1 VATTEDG
8 RFSTSNDTRRGEAND
23 RPRSP
28 GTLVTPVIA
37 LDAMGGDRAPAEIV
51 AGGVRAAAEL
61 DVEVLLVGQSDAI
74 AAHLPNGEPP
84 DRVTILPATEVIAMD
99 DEPASAVR
107 TKKDSSLV
115 RGARAVKHGDAHALV
130 GAGNTGATMAAA
142 LLGFGRIRGVHRPA
156 IAVPLPLFGANRA
169 QLLIDGGATVD
180 PQPEWLVEWAVLGR
194 EYARVRLG
202 IEEPTVAL
210 LSNGEEPGK
219 GDALRKAASPLLSE
233 VKGWVGNVE
242 GRDLVRQSA
251 DVIVADGFTGNVA
264 LKTIEGALSGLA
276 AMVFGVL
283 DEPQFASM
291 ADALKLRMLEAAA
304 PLLPDNT
311 GGALLLGVD
320 GVCIISHGAS
330 SATAIFNAGRVA
342 RDCVTTG
349 VVDRLTAAA
358 RELKGDG

>member
-1 VATTEDG
+1 M
-8 RFSTSNDTRRGEAND
+8 
-23 RPRSP
+23 
-28 GTLVTPVIA
+28 TPVIA

-61 DVEVLLVGQSDAI
+61 DVEILLVGRPDAI
-74 AAHLPNGEPP
+74 AAHLPGGE
-84 DRVTILPATEVIAMD
+84 LPEHVSVLEASEVIAMD
-99 DEPASAVR
+99 DEPAAAVR

-115 RGARAVKHGDAHALV
+115 RGARAVRDGRAAALV

-156 IAVPLPLFGANRA
+156 IAVPLPMFGAGRA

-180 PQPEWLVEWAVLGR
+180 PQPEWLVEWAMLGR

-202 IEEPTVAL
+202 VDEPTVAL

-219 GDALRKAASPLLSE
+219 GDALRKAAWPLLAE

-242 GRDLVRQSA
+242 GRDLLRASA
-251 DVIVADGFTGNVA
+251 DVIVTDGFTGNVA
-264 LKTIEGALSGLA
+264 LKTVEGALAGLA
-276 AMVFGVL
+276 GMVFGVL
-283 DEPQFASM
+283 DEPAWASV

-330 SATAIFNAGRVA
+330 SATAIVNAVRVA
-342 RDCVTTG
+342 RDCVAAN
-349 VVDRLTAAA
+349 VVDRLTDAA
-358 RELKGDG
+358 RDLAGRE

>member
-1 VATTEDG
+1 
-8 RFSTSNDTRRGEAND
+8 
-23 RPRSP
+23 
-28 GTLVTPVIA
+28 VTPVIA

-61 DVEVLLVGQSDAI
+61 DVEILLVGRPDAI
-74 AAHLPNGEPP
+74 AAHLPGGE
-84 DRVTILPATEVIAMD
+84 LPEHVSVLEASEVIAMD
-99 DEPASAVR
+99 DEPAAAVR

-115 RGARAVKHGDAHALV
+115 RGARAVRDGRAAALV

-156 IAVPLPLFGANRA
+156 IAVPLPMFGAGRA

-180 PQPEWLVEWAVLGR
+180 PQPEWLVEWAMLGR

-202 IEEPTVAL
+202 VDEPTVAL

-219 GDALRKAASPLLSE
+219 GDALRKAAWPLLAE

-242 GRDLVRQSA
+242 GRDLLRASA
-251 DVIVADGFTGNVA
+251 DVIVTDGFTGNVA
-264 LKTIEGALSGLA
+264 LKTVEGALAGLA
-276 AMVFGVL
+276 GMVFGVL
-283 DEPQFASM
+283 DEPAWASV

-330 SATAIFNAGRVA
+330 SATAIVNAVRVA
-342 RDCVTTG
+342 RDCVAAN
-349 VVDRLTAAA
+349 VVDRLTDAA
-358 RELKGDG
+358 RDLAGRE

>member
-1 VATTEDG
+1 V
-8 RFSTSNDTRRGEAND
+8 
-23 RPRSP
+23 
-28 GTLVTPVIA
+28 LKPVIA

-51 AGGVRAAAEL
+51 AGGLRAAAEL
-61 DVEVLLVGQSDAI
+61 DVDILLVGVPDAI
-74 AAHLPNGEPP
+74 AAHLPGGGLPE
-84 DRVTILPATEVIAMD
+84 RVEVLAASEVIAMD

-115 RGARAVKHGDAHALV
+115 VGARAVREGRAHALV

-142 LLGFGRIRGVHRPA
+142 LLGFGRIKGVHRPA
-156 IAVPLPLFGANRA
+156 IAVPLPMFGANRS

-180 PQPEWLVEWAVLGR
+180 PQPEWLVEWALLGR

-202 IEEPTVAL
+202 VDEPTVGL

-219 GDALRKAASPLLSE
+219 GDALRKAAWPLLAE

-242 GRDLVRQSA
+242 GRDLVRASA
-251 DVIVADGFTGNVA
+251 DVIVTDGFTGNVA
-264 LKTIEGALSGLA
+264 LKTVEGALSGLA
-276 AMVFGVL
+276 GMVFGVL
-283 DEPQFASM
+283 DEPEFASL

-311 GGALLLGVD
+311 GGALLLGVK

-330 SATAIFNAGRVA
+330 SAGAIVNAVRVA
-342 RDCVTTG
+342 RDCVTSN
-349 VVDRLTAAA
+349 VVDRLTDAA
-358 RELKGDG
+358 RGLGAGD

>member
-1 VATTEDG
+1 VTDAARLTVA
-8 RFSTSNDTRRGEAND
+8 
-23 RPRSP
+23 
-28 GTLVTPVIA
+28 I
-37 LDAMGGDRAPAEIV
+37 DAMGGDHAPAAIV
-51 AGGVRAAAEL
+51 EGACAAVAE
-61 DVEVLLVGQSDAI
+61 VGCRVLLVGDDAAI
-74 AAHLPNGEPP
+74 RACLPDGVP
-84 DRVTILPATEVIAMD
+84 DGVEIQATTQVIAMD
-99 DEPASAVR
+99 DEPGVGVRKKKDASVVRAAEAVR
-107 TKKDSSLV
+107 D
-115 RGARAVKHGDAHALV
+115 GRADAMV

-202 IEEPTVAL
+202 IGEPTVAL

-219 GDALRKAASPLLSE
+219 GDALRKAAYPLLSE

-330 SATAIFNAGRVA
+330 SATAIFNAVRVA
-342 RDCVTTG
+342 RDCVISG